1 MSAYSAAVAKWQSHQ
16 LRSPADLDRL
26 LFDFTPRFTY
36 HSALLEGREIAY
48 STVEE
53 FFHTGAVSHFSGD
66 PKELVQLYSH
76 KRCYDYLREHVMARD
91 DLDTLLVLEIHR
103 LLTSGTYSE
112 PFFLANGE
120 RPGELKKQD
129 FVTAVNAVGASA
141 RDVGAELDR
150 LMEEI
155 SGYCGA
161 ELLEAAAYFHSRFE
175 NIHPFAAGNGTV
187 GRVLVNYFLLIR
199 DHPPL
204 IFFSEDKERYLQC
217 LSAYD
222 HQRNPGPLADFLEE
236 ELAKTWAE

>member
-120 RPGELKKQD
+120 RPGELKKQN
-129 FVTAVNAVGASA
+129 FCV
-141 RDVGAELDR
+141 
-150 LMEEI
+150 
-155 SGYCGA
+155 
-161 ELLEAAAYFHSRFE
+161 AAH
-175 NIHPFAAGNGTV
+175 GNPAC
-187 GRVLVNYFLLIR
+187 VL
-199 DHPPL
+199 
-204 IFFSEDKERYLQC
+204 
-217 LSAYD
+217 
-222 HQRNPGPLADFLEE
+222 
-236 ELAKTWAE
+236 